1 MPSQATASRWTH
13 SHRHR
18 RVVYGKTE
26 LIASESHLRSNVDLI
41 LAAGRDKVLAL
52 GAEKRRSLTKRQAR
66 QKIKQL
72 QRGDGLGAHRFCQS
86 VGEANLTSHPRPTT
100 DEMRTGSTILTS
112 DSLATKVVRRM
123 LLRLVLSIT

>member
-26 LIASESHLRSNVDLI
+26 FIASESHLRSNVDLI

-52 GAEKRRSLTKRQAR
+52 GAKKRRSLTERQAR
-66 QKIKQL
+66 QKIKKRQH
-72 QRGDGLGAHRFCQS
+72 GARLHTHELCQS
-86 VGEANLTSHPRPTT
+86 VAATNLTSHP
-100 DEMRTGSTILTS
+100 
-112 DSLATKVVRRM
+112 
-123 LLRLVLSIT
+123 